1 MGKKYVYCS
10 DTEAW
15 KDLNHVNL
23 TFNLAYSDH
32 DVCKNKIKQKHFKT
46 HQISVVK
53 QVMLDI

>member
-1 MGKKYVYCS
+1 MGKKYIYCS

-32 DVCKNKIKQKHFKT
+32 DVCKNKIKQKH
-46 HQISVVK
+46 HIRSQW
-53 QVMLDI
+53 